1 MIDEREQIL
10 FKLALGLFALI
21 VMLSTLTYQSI
32 IFDIEIGGH
41 MGRAANANTIELAAQ
56 EMNIVV
62 QNMEKRGMTKGY
74 TSIIYKTP
82 DEDVGYWY
90 NNMNDSLAELRSVNP
105 DATKLEKSN
114 VLMKLRESLTTNDK
128 IVVPQ
133 GIERFPYNALFAV
146 YNLIFLIT
154 TFWGAFPGLK
164 GVLS

>member
-1 MIDEREQIL
+1 MIEREKMSGKLVISL
-10 FKLALGLFALI
+10 FVLI
-21 VMLSTLTYQSI
+21 IMLSTLTYQSI

-41 MGRAANANTIELAAQ
+41 MNRAANANTIELATQ

-62 QNMEKRGMTKGY
+62 QNMEKRGMTEGY

-90 NNMNDSLAELRSVNP
+90 NNMNDSLTELMSVNP
-105 DATKLEKSN
+105 NATKLEKSN
-114 VLMKLRESLTTNDK
+114 VLMKLRESLTTDGK
-128 IVVPQ
+128 IVVPP

-146 YNLIFLIT
+146 YNLIIIIV

-164 GVLS
+164 RVLS